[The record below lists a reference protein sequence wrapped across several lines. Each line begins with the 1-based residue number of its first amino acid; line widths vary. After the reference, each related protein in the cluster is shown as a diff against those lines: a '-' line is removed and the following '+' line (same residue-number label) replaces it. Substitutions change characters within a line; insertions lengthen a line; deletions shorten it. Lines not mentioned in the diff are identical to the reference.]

1 MPRAAQSHGLSAP
14 VKIRPRTVRRLLW
27 LAGFGCLWLNVL
39 DDPPLRTGAYVQN
52 VTTDGATVSRVLS
65 EPRAQRLVVRDETGA
80 VVAEV
85 ESPAQRRH
93 ALRATGLSPAASYR
107 YELIGEGGAAEA
119 GTFRTAPGRDDAP
132 VRFAFCGD
140 SGDQPWWVWLQK
152 TPALHLPARW
162 GWLPTKSAVTAVG
175 EAMAAYAP
183 DFALHMGDVIYPKG
197 LHAHYSSGFFRPF
210 ADLARHAPM
219 YPTLGNHDVMNA
231 AGVQILANFELP
243 TNDVTGDERSYS
255 FAWGPVRVISLDCN
269 THFTGDH
276 YREGHPT
283 HTFLLRELERRSEP
297 WVVVVSHF
305 PMRSASRQG
314 DSPELLVSLLPAL
327 EKYQVS
333 LYLSGHDHCY
343 QRFGPSERLPVP
355 LVVSGG
361 GGKRLYD
368 INESPRAQR
377 DAQVLE
383 KAHHWCS
390 AEVRGAVMQVEA
402 HALGGRTLDRFE
414 LALPSGPAL
423 DELRRWNPARAS
435 RIEGL

>member
-1 MPRAAQSHGLSAP
+1 M
-14 VKIRPRTVRRLLW
+14 RRLLW

-52 VTTDGATVSRVLS
+52 VTTEAATVARVLAAPS
-65 EPRAQRLVVRDETGA
+65 EQRLQVRDAAGA
-80 VVAEV
+80 VVADV
-85 ESPAQRRH
+85 ESPRQRRH
-93 ALRATGLSPAASYR
+93 MLRAAGLQPEAQYS
-107 YELIGEGGAAEA
+107 YELTGADGAVEV
-119 GTFRTAPGRDDAP
+119 GTFRTAPARDAAL

-162 GWLPTKSAVTAVG
+162 GWLPTKGAVTAVG
-175 EAMAAYAP
+175 QAMAGYAP

-219 YPTLGNHDVMNA
+219 YPAVGNHDVMDA

-243 TNDVTGDERSYS
+243 TNEVTGDERSYS

-276 YREGHPT
+276 YRAGHPT
-283 HTFLLRELERRSEP
+283 HAFLLRELELRSEP

-314 DSPELLVSLLPAL
+314 DNPELLVSLLPEL
-327 EKYQVS
+327 EKWQVS

-343 QRFGPSERLPVP
+343 QRFGPSPRLPVP

-368 INESPRAQR
+368 IQESPRARR
-377 DAQVLE
+377 DAEVLE

-390 AEVRGAVMQVEA
+390 AEVRGRMMKVAA
-402 HALGGRTLDRFE
+402 HALDGRTLDRFE
-414 LALPSGPAL
+414 LSLPSGQAL
-423 DELRRWNPARAS
+423 ADLRSRNPERAR